1 MIGDA
6 DLYGLYV
13 PWLLLLCL
21 LGVAVSWAL
30 RRVLASIGFYRW
42 VWHPA
47 LFDLALY
54 ALVVWALAATTSS
67 LRLA

>member
-6 DLYGLYV
+6 ALYGLYV
-13 PWLLLLCL
+13 PWLLVLCG
-21 LGVAVSWAL
+21 LGLAVSWAL
-30 RRVLASIGFYRW
+30 RRLLAAIGFYRW

-54 ALVVWALAATTSS
+54 ALVVCGLAAATSPLTT
-67 LRLA
+67 A

>member
-6 DLYGLYV
+6 TLYGLYV
-13 PWLLLLCL
+13 PWLLVICG
-21 LGVAVSWAL
+21 LGLAVSWAV
-30 RRVLASIGFYRW
+30 RRLLAAIGFYRW

-54 ALVVWALAATTSS
+54 ALIVCGLVAATSPPT
-67 LRLA
+67 LA

>member
-6 DLYGLYV
+6 SLYGVYI
-13 PWLLLLCL
+13 PWLLLLCAA
-21 LGVAVSWAL
+21 GVGLSWAL
-30 RRVLASIGFYRW
+30 RRLLATIGFYRW

-54 ALVVWALAATTSS
+54 ALVVWGLSVATSS
-67 LRLA
+67 LGFS

>member
-6 DLYGLYV
+6 SFYGLYV
-13 PWLLLLCL
+13 PWLLLLCG
-21 LGVAVSWAL
+21 LGLGLSWAL
-30 RRVLASIGFYRW
+30 RRVLAAVGFYRW

-54 ALVVWALAATTSS
+54 ALVVWGLTVATSS
-67 LRLA
+67 LKLA